1 VLGDGIINYTY
12 SWKQNNHMN
21 LLENL
26 RSYDPDRN
34 VSTPERVISG
44 IAGAWMLRSAFAN
57 GGLLKGAAGAYLL
70 YRAVSGHCP
79 VANALTR
86 DPELHARNINVRT
99 HVTVDKPRNEVYAFW
114 RKLEQLPLFMDH
126 LVSVEQ
132 AEDGQSRW
140 TAKLPGVPEPVQWY
154 ASIILDEPGELLSW
168 AALPGSQIDNAGKV
182 EFRDAGPGRTEI
194 RATITYRAPLG
205 LVGEGAARLL
215 NPLLEGIVEGDL
227 LNFKQYIESNKM
239 MPVD

>member
-1 VLGDGIINYTY
+1 MAQLITPIRQTH
-12 SWKQNNHMN
+12 NHMN

-26 RSYDPDRN
+26 QSYNPDRN

-44 IAGAWMLRSAFAN
+44 IAGAWMVRSAFAN

-70 YRAVSGHCP
+70 YRAISGHCP

-99 HVTVDKPRNEVYAFW
+99 CVTVEKPRNEVYAFW
-114 RKLEQLPLFMDH
+114 RKLEQLPLFMKH
-126 LVSVEQ
+126 LVSVQE
-132 AEDGQSRW
+132 AEDGQSQW

-154 ASIILDEPGELLSW
+154 ASIILDEPNELLSW

-182 EFRDAGPGRTEI
+182 EFRDAGLGRTEI
-194 RATITYRAPLG
+194 RAVITYRAPMG

-215 NPLLEGIVEGDL
+215 NPLLERIVEDDL
-227 LNFKQYIESNKM
+227 KNFKHYIESSQM